1 MQQQL
6 NAQVNERNP
15 AIANALALLAVAG
28 LVFFWWG
35 LYSAL
40 PRQSG
45 AELDLSIVG
54 YSMIGGIVPPLLWLW
69 FWLKEDALK
78 PEPRGLILL
87 AFLSGMVAV
96 AFSIPL
102 EQAAQTL
109 FKDSLL
115 VVFLWAFIEEFM
127 KFLGVYLVAFKSKF
141 FDEPIDAMIY
151 LITAALGF
159 AALENS
165 LYLMSS
171 IVEGGVFLGAL
182 NAHLRFLGATLLHVV
197 SSGAIGI
204 AIAFSFYR
212 PRRRA
217 EYLTMGV
224 AAATALHALFNLF
237 IIEAQD
243 VLQTLIVFSYY
254 WLVVIVLILLFEKVK
269 QIRKP
274 LSTLTG
280 EHHVR

>member
-1 MQQQL
+1 
-6 NAQVNERNP
+6 
-15 AIANALALLAVAG
+15 
-28 LVFFWWG
+28 
-35 LYSAL
+35 
-40 PRQSG
+40 
-45 AELDLSIVG
+45 
-54 YSMIGGIVPPLLWLW
+54 
-69 FWLKEDALK
+69 
-78 PEPRGLILL
+78 
-87 AFLSGMVAV
+87 
-96 AFSIPL
+96 
-102 EQAAQTL
+102 
-109 FKDSLL
+109 
-115 VVFLWAFIEEFM
+115 
-127 KFLGVYLVAFKSKF
+127 
-141 FDEPIDAMIY
+141 MIY